1 MSTTSDASEVVLLVV
16 FTIELSCSVCIG
28 CADLSLDDAVRCCW
42 SRGCRLSMSSCPGR
56 NTNTSP
62 GSCSSSIYKHSFKHS
77 ITAATIIKCTAY
89 SDAIATPLRIVAEPS
104 TYMARRK
111 YTSWGSRITTI
122 PGLPEYMP
130 AWWRRCSPLPPSYT
144 ILSLETIAQECELR
158 SSSAQHIHT
167 ILWKG
172 RHARCRLRIYIHMYV
187 LYVCTYVRSLNSI
200 LASFWVD
207 GSIGMQVCKYVC
219 MLEVCMN
226 VCLPWSS
233 WRVCRLAMWQTWPP
247 LEARYSSLVAGG
259 ADPSGCQF
267 EVTCASNAQYY
278 ELCCLQKLM

>member
-62 GSCSSSIYKHSFKHS
+62 GSCSSCIYKHSFKHS

-130 AWWRRCSPLPPSYT
+130 AWWRRCSPLRAPSYT
-144 ILSLETIAQECELR
+144 IFPLETVAQECELR

-167 ILWKG
+167 ILW
-172 RHARCRLRIYIHMYV
+172 
-187 LYVCTYVRSLNSI
+187 
-200 LASFWVD
+200 
-207 GSIGMQVCKYVC
+207 
-219 MLEVCMN
+219 E
-226 VCLPWSS
+226 
-233 WRVCRLAMWQTWPP
+233 
-247 LEARYSSLVAGG
+247 
-259 ADPSGCQF
+259 
-267 EVTCASNAQYY
+267 
-278 ELCCLQKLM
+278 